1 MTKTKTAPGAEI
13 VRTYTADEAGRP
25 AAVEAVGRAIVAAA
39 VAPAAKQDADAWATA
54 VKAAAIAAGKKAAP
68 KWLGTWGL
76 VGLAAGA
83 GVAAEEAAKLGRGQ
97 LRSAIRAAA
106 LERAKSDPAALWGA
120 LWGLAA
126 GDGDARKAAA
136 KALYQAFCDAADVE
150 VLKGQ
155 IAAGL
160 RKGLTEGGRKAG
172 VLPDRVA
179 AEAARRRDAA
189 ILRAADGVEAT
200 LRYAGITDADVI
212 AAARSKAR
220 LDAAAAWDKKHTKAP

>member
-1 MTKTKTAPGAEI
+1 MKTKADAGQLA
-13 VRTYTADEAGRP
+13 RMYTAAEAATP
-25 AAVEAVGRAIVAAA
+25 AAVEAVGRAIVTAA
-39 VAPAAKQDADAWATA
+39 VAPAAKQDADEWAAA

-83 GVAAEEAAKLGRGQ
+83 GVPAEEAAKLGRGQ

-106 LERAKSDPAALWGA
+106 LERAKSNPSALWGA

-136 KALYQAFCDAADVE
+136 KALYAAFCDAADVE

-155 IAAGL
+155 VAAGL

-200 LRYAGITDADVI
+200 LRYAGVTDADVI
-212 AAARSKAR
+212 AQARAKAR